1 MKKNKKAILGFAFT
15 MLVSLSILQAMESSA
30 NKTQTSKVAG
40 AVTGYIAT
48 HDLSGAAL
56 GAVGGAAAAG
66 SAVLTAASVGAI
78 ICPWCAVGAV
88 ALGA

>member
-1 MKKNKKAILGFAFT
+1 MKKNKKAILGFAFS
-15 MLVSLSILQAMESSA
+15 MLASLSILQAMEISA
-30 NKTQTSKVAG
+30 NKAQTNKVAG

-48 HDLSGAAL
+48 GKLDGAAV
-56 GAVGGAAAAG
+56 GALGGAAAAG
-66 SAVLTAASVGAI
+66 SAVLTGASFGAI